1 MTEPGPPSR
10 RILVIENN
18 TDGTEALCTL
28 LGLWGHRV
36 SSATTGARGIEIA
49 LVDAPEV
56 IILDL
61 GLSDMDGCEVI
72 RRIRAERQNGPPWII
87 AYSGYNERQA
97 QARDAGC
104 DAFVLKPRLDELE
117 SSINGAGERARPR
130 KDPGS
135 AIPSRQRSNVA

>member
-72 RRIRAERQNGPPWII
+72 RRIRAERQSEPPWII

-135 AIPSRQRSNVA
+135 AIPPRRRSNVA